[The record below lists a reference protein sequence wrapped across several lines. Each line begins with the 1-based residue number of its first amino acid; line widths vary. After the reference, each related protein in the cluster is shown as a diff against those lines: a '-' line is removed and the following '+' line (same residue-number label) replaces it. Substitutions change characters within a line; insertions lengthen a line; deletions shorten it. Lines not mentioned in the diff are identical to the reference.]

1 MAFTTD
7 FFLFLAS
14 VVLIS
19 LTGVLMPGPLFAVTI
34 EKAAKRK
41 SAGLLI
47 AVGHGIV
54 EFPLMFLIYYGIE
67 QIVAS
72 EILQTVQITVGLV
85 GGLLM
90 MIMGVQTFRNRN
102 RPVEKHESPKYESL
116 IAGIWTTAANAGFI
130 LWWLTVGTALI
141 MTARVFGL
149 LAFMVFA
156 MVHWLCDFFWYTGI
170 SFAIFKSR
178 RFWTAIVHQ
187 AISLFCFAVLVCF
200 GVWFFSSAL
209 WSAINAFAGG

>member
-1 MAFTTD
+1 MAFTTE
-7 FFLFLAS
+7 FYLFLAS
-14 VVLIS
+14 VALIS

-41 SAGLLI
+41 TAGLLI

-90 MIMGVQTFRNRN
+90 MFMGVQTFRNRN
-102 RPVEKHESPKYESL
+102 KTIEKYKSPKHESL
-116 IAGIWTTAANAGFI
+116 LAGIWTTAANAGFI
-130 LWWLTVGTALI
+130 LWWLTIGTTLI
-141 MTARVFGL
+141 ITARSFGL
-149 LAFMVFA
+149 LPFVVFA
-156 MVHWLCDFFWYTGI
+156 VVHWLCDFLWYTGI
-170 SFAIFKSR
+170 SFAIFKSKQ
-178 RFWTAIVHQ
+178 FWTARVHQ
-187 AISLFCFAVLVCF
+187 AIFFFCFAVLIGF
-200 GVWFFSSAL
+200 GVWFFTSAL
-209 WSAINAFAGG
+209 WSAITTLS

>member
-1 MAFTTD
+1 MAFTTE

-67 QIVAS
+67 QVVAS
-72 EILQTVQITVGLV
+72 EILQTVQISVGLV

-90 MIMGVQTFRNRN
+90 IVMGVQTFRNRN
-102 RPVEKHESPKYESL
+102 RTVEKHESPKHESL

-141 MTARVFGL
+141 ITARVFGL

-156 MVHWLCDFFWYTGI
+156 LVHWLCDFFWYTGI
-170 SFAIFKSR
+170 SLAIFKSKQ
-178 RFWTAIVHQ
+178 FWTAGVHQ
-187 AISLFCFAVLVCF
+187 AIFLFCFAVLVCF
-200 GVWFFSSAL
+200 GAWFFGSAL
-209 WSAINAFAGG
+209 WSAISTLI

>member
-1 MAFTTD
+1 MAFTAE
-7 FFLFLAS
+7 FYLFLGS

-72 EILQTVQITVGLV
+72 EILQTVQITVGLI

-90 MIMGVQTFRNRN
+90 MLMGVQTFRNRN
-102 RPVEKHESPKYESL
+102 KTIEKYESPKHESL
-116 IAGIWTTAANAGFI
+116 IAGVWTTAANAGFI
-130 LWWLTVGTALI
+130 LWWLTIGTTLI
-141 MTARVFGL
+141 ITARSFGL
-149 LAFMVFA
+149 LPFVVFA
-156 MVHWLCDFFWYTGI
+156 VVHWLCDFLWYTGI

-178 RFWTAIVHQ
+178 QFWTVGVHQ
-187 AISLFCFAVLVCF
+187 AIFLFCFGVLVCF

-209 WSAINAFAGG
+209 WLAITTVS

>member
-1 MAFTTD
+1 MAFTTE
-7 FFLFLAS
+7 FYLFLGS
-14 VVLIS
+14 VALIS
-19 LTGVLMPGPLFAVTI
+19 LTGVMMPGPLFAVTI

-72 EILQTVQITVGLV
+72 EILQTVQISVGLI

-90 MIMGVQTFRNRN
+90 MFMGVQTFRNRN
-102 RPVEKHESPKYESL
+102 RTIEKYESPKHESL

-130 LWWLTVGTALI
+130 LWWLTIGTTLVI
-141 MTARVFGL
+141 TARGFGL
-149 LAFMVFA
+149 LPFVVFA
-156 MVHWLCDFFWYTGI
+156 VVHWLCDFLWYTGI

-178 RFWTAIVHQ
+178 QFWTARVHQ
-187 AISLFCFAVLVCF
+187 AIFLFCFAVLVCF

-209 WSAINAFAGG
+209 WSAINMLI

>member
-1 MAFTTD
+1 MAFTIE
-7 FFLFLAS
+7 FYLFLVSGA
-14 VVLIS
+14 LIS

-47 AVGHGIV
+47 AVGHGVV

-72 EILQTVQITVGLV
+72 EILQTVQISVGLI

-90 MIMGVQTFRNRN
+90 MFMGVQTFRGRN
-102 RPVEKHESPKYESL
+102 KTVEKYESPKHESL

-130 LWWLTVGTALI
+130 LWWLTIGTTLI
-141 MTARVFGL
+141 ITARSFGFL
-149 LAFMVFA
+149 PFIVFA
-156 MVHWLCDFFWYTGI
+156 VVHWLCDFFWYTGI
-170 SFAIFKSR
+170 SLAIFKSR
-178 RFWTAIVHQ
+178 QFWTARVHQ
-187 AISLFCFAVLVCF
+187 AIVIFCFAVLIGF
-200 GVWFFSSAL
+200 GLWFFSSAL
-209 WSAINAFAGG
+209 WSAITLI